1 MFVCGYCPG
10 AEGGTTIVGSNNL
23 SVTALTANPTAAS
36 AAAGLSSSGQPQLR
50 YLLERGTAPAGGPGG
65 PALTAAGNAV
75 TAVESC
81 GAGGVVVDTA
91 AAAALMSPVVA
102 AGAGGGLPPGAAPL
116 PPPPPPQAAAA
127 TAAAALLDDAGSA
140 PAAGGVDKPVTT
152 SRVWVPGILEG
163 AKLLLLLP

>member
-36 AAAGLSSSGQPQLR
+36 AAAGPSSSGQPQLR

-81 GAGGVVVDTA
+81 GACGVVVDTA
-91 AAAALMSPVVA
+91 AAAALMPPVVA

>member
-1 MFVCGYCPG
+1 M
-10 AEGGTTIVGSNNL
+10 
-23 SVTALTANPTAAS
+23 TANPTAVS
-36 AAAGLSSSGQPQLR
+36 AAAAGPSSSGQPQLR
-50 YLLERGTAPAGGPGG
+50 YLLERGTAPAGGSGG
-65 PALTAAGNAV
+65 PALTAVGNNPSAV

-91 AAAALMSPVVA
+91 AAAALMAPVVA

-127 TAAAALLDDAGSA
+127 AAAAAALLDDAGSA